1 MARVRQR
8 EAPVEG
14 EGEGE
19 AHARARAQT
28 RQGALVA
35 TDVAQLLR
43 ARSFRIGPGAPQAL
57 ARVAGNLQA
66 FGGAVDG
73 EAAAWIGEGTPP
85 DGVPA
90 ISLADEPAT
99 LGPRS
104 FGFLNNIDGICPLAA
119 PMADR
124 PRRGGVALVVPRRDA
139 LPEVV
144 PLLLRRRLGVSWL
157 ISVGDGDPADV
168 VRFLS
173 VDPGTTGILLALGRG
188 ARAVTLNGV
197 LGGKQAAI
205 LELLTSGG
213 PGREGALCRAVARRA
228 GVPAVSELE
237 EWLAHGALMDAVA
250 RPRGADGGAEAR
262 RARVVLLVLG
272 AGADFVATEARRA
285 GLAQAA
291 PVEIESGDEE
301 ALRAALAQAQV
312 EADLIVLC
320 GDPEETVGVVAG
332 RPLLRVDPSQPERLR
347 AILRAVAQ
355 RPRTPAEARPIQV
368 KPDAERVSGVWNELP
383 PPLYVGGQ
391 IVLDEPLSDHD
402 AKRLLHAYGAK
413 VSRQAPANTVTAV
426 LRVAG
431 RINLPVVLVP
441 PAREGTQEPEVVCQT
456 QADLKRQ
463 ATLLLSRHPHI
474 LVREVFPD
482 APRLRLTVS
491 NERGLGGVMRLG
503 GEAALVPLQRGEAR
517 ELSDAVAA
525 EHGVDGKGLTELL
538 GQVSSCAHE
547 QPVTLDLQI
556 HLAAEPAVVSA
567 SGTLRRK
574 DAAGA
579 AKR

>member
-8 EAPVEG
+8 EARPQ
-14 EGEGE
+14 
-19 AHARARAQT
+19 AP
-28 RQGALVA
+28 QGLQGTLVA
-35 TDVAQLLR
+35 TDLAQLLR
-43 ARSFRIGPGAPQAL
+43 ARSFRIGPGASQSL
-57 ARVAGNLQA
+57 GRVASNLHA
-66 FGGAVDG
+66 FGGTVDG
-73 EAAAWIGEGTPP
+73 EAAAWIGEGAPP

-104 FGFLNNIDGICPLAA
+104 FGFLNNLDGICPLSA

-124 PRRGGVALVVPRRDA
+124 PRRGGVALIVPRRDA

-188 ARAVTLNGV
+188 ARAVTLNGA
-197 LGGKQAAI
+197 LGTKQAAI

-250 RPRGADGGAEAR
+250 RPRALNEGTEPR

-272 AGADFVATEARRA
+272 AGVDFVAAEARRA
-285 GLAQAA
+285 GLTQAA
-291 PVEIESGDEE
+291 PIEIESGDEE

-355 RPRTPAEARPIQV
+355 RPRTPAEARPLLCR
-368 KPDAERVSGVWNELP
+368 PDAERVSAVWGELP

-441 PAREGTQEPEVVCQT
+441 PAMEGAAEVVCHT

-463 ATLLLSRHPHI
+463 ATLLLSRHQHI
-474 LVREVFPD
+474 LVREVFPET
-482 APRLRLTVS
+482 PRIRLTVS
-491 NERGLGGVMRLG
+491 NERGLGGVLRLG

-517 ELSDAVAA
+517 ELADAAAA

-556 HLAAEPAVVSA
+556 HLSAEPAVVSA
-567 SGTLRRK
+567 TGTLRRK
-574 DAAGA
+574 DADGA
-579 AKR
+579 ARR